1 MGKNKRIERRIGITK
16 DLILTG
22 KSVASNVKGIAK
34 LIARGSAETTDALI
48 PSGVVNATTTI
59 FGETATVSRAVS
71 KAAVVTSGRI
81 FSGAFTIVVGGA
93 TVVYGKSKRKFAIFT
108 SWQIHTLFRYL
119 LSPQR
124 DRGAVKTRI
133 GRAKARQSC
142 KTCGSRTGRIF
153 GNIACN
159 VRRRLIKAILT
170 HLLANGCTYLLMP
183 GWGQTL
189 DQRVARPCQA
199 VARGHPVSA
208 RGKGHFSDSIRFKGV
223 KHV

>member
-1 MGKNKRIERRIGITK
+1 MGKNKRIERKIAG

-22 KSVASNVKGIAK
+22 KCVASNVKKIAK

-93 TVVYGKSKRKFAIFT
+93 TVVYGKIKEEISTNFYFMT
-108 SWQIHTLFRYL
+108 NTTLYRYL

-142 KTCGSRTGRIF
+142 KTCGSRAGRIF

-159 VRRRLIKAILT
+159 VRR
-170 HLLANGCTYLLMP
+170 
-183 GWGQTL
+183 
-189 DQRVARPCQA
+189 
-199 VARGHPVSA
+199 
-208 RGKGHFSDSIRFKGV
+208 
-223 KHV
+223 

>member
-1 MGKNKRIERRIGITK
+1 MKFNGDIVFQVEQVGKNKRIERRIGIAK

-93 TVVYGKSKRKFAIFT
+93 TVVYGKINEEICLFYFLTNTYSFQISTVSTKR
-108 SWQIHTLFRYL
+108 
-119 LSPQR
+119 
-124 DRGAVKTRI
+124 
-133 GRAKARQSC
+133 
-142 KTCGSRTGRIF
+142 
-153 GNIACN
+153 
-159 VRRRLIKAILT
+159 
-170 HLLANGCTYLLMP
+170 
-183 GWGQTL
+183 
-189 DQRVARPCQA
+189 
-199 VARGHPVSA
+199 
-208 RGKGHFSDSIRFKGV
+208 
-223 KHV
+223 

>member
-1 MGKNKRIERRIGITK
+1 MGKNKRIERKIAG

-22 KSVASNVKGIAK
+22 KCVASNVKKIAK

-93 TVVYGKSKRKFAIFT
+93 TVVYGKIKKEICNFYHDKYILF
-108 SWQIHTLFRYL
+108 FRYL

-124 DRGAVKTRI
+124 NRRTVKTRI

-159 VRRRLIKAILT
+159 VRR
-170 HLLANGCTYLLMP
+170 
-183 GWGQTL
+183 
-189 DQRVARPCQA
+189 
-199 VARGHPVSA
+199 
-208 RGKGHFSDSIRFKGV
+208 
-223 KHV
+223 